1 MEGID
6 GDRRMGDTIERPS
19 PVSEEELRRLRWQC
33 RRGMLELD
41 HLLARFLDLGY
52 PGLDP
57 GARRAFVALL
67 AHQDQDL
74 SDWFMGRRV
83 PDDPET
89 AATIE
94 MVREMAGEPAGGGPR
109 PGIT

>member
-1 MEGID
+1 MD
-6 GDRRMGDTIERPS
+6 NRRMRDTIDQPP

-52 PGLDP
+52 PDLDP
-57 GARRAFVALL
+57 NGRRAFVALL
-67 AHQDQDL
+67 GHQDQDL
-74 SDWFMGRRV
+74 SDWFMGRRI

-89 AATIE
+89 AATIA
-94 MVREMAGEPAGGGPR
+94 MVREVAGEPARGGPR
-109 PGIT
+109 PGVA